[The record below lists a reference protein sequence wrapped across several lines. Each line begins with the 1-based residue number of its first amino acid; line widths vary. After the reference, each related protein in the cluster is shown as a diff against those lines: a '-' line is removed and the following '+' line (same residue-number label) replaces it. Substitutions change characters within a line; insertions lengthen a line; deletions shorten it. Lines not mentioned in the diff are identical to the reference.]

1 MGLLASV
8 LSPSGFAV
16 TLLIC
21 GLLAAFWRRR
31 PGVSWTLLALS
42 AITFTVFSSG
52 MVAAALMSPLE
63 YAYPRLEDP
72 KSHPAAKHI
81 VVLTAWAGDDPA
93 MPLTGRFSPS
103 GAYRALMTLELW
115 RDRPDCDV
123 IVSGDPKTARITGEA
138 LEKLGIPRDK
148 LRLEDGG
155 ESTADSARLLP
166 PLVADDEFFLVTS
179 GGHMP
184 RSMDEMKR
192 AGLNAVP
199 VPTDHQL
206 PRDWRR
212 ADWKPSALSLYAS
225 DLAIHE
231 HLGRA
236 WRKLRPERPGGS

>member
-16 TLLIC
+16 TLLVC
-21 GLLAAFWRRR
+21 GLLAVFWRRR

-42 AITFTVFSSG
+42 GITVTLFSSG

-63 YAYPRLEDP
+63 YAYPRLEDAR
-72 KSHPAAKHI
+72 SHPAAKHI

-115 RDRPDCDV
+115 RERPDCDV
-123 IVSGDPKTARITGEA
+123 IVSGDSKTARITGEA
-138 LEKLGIPRDK
+138 LEKLGIPPEK

-155 ESTADSARLLP
+155 SSTADSARLLAP
-166 PLVADDEFFLVTS
+166 IVATDEFFLITS
-179 GGHMP
+179 AGHLP
-184 RSMDEMKR
+184 RSMEEMKR
-192 AGLNAVP
+192 SGLIPIP

-206 PRDWRR
+206 PKDWKR
-212 ADWKPSALSLYAS
+212 ADWKPSPMSLYTS

-231 HLGRA
+231 YLGRA
-236 WRKLRPERPGGS
+236 WRNLRSE